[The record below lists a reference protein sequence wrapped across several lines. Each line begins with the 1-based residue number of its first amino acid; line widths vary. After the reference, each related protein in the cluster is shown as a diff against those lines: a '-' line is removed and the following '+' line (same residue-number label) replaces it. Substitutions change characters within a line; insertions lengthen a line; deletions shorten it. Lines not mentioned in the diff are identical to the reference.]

1 MYFYRGRGFWS
12 CYKIFFINNLQYMLL
27 KAMSWN
33 FQVEELGC
41 CYIIVSDLLSRHEA
55 VLDLQ

>member
-1 MYFYRGRGFWS
+1 
-12 CYKIFFINNLQYMLL
+12 MLL